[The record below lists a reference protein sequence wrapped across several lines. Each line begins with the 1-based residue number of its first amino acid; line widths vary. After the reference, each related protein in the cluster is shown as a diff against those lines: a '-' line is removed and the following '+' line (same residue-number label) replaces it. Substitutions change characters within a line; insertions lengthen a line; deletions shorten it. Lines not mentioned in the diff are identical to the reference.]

1 MSAKPPEGRTRR
13 DLWQDYLFLSQELS
27 KFVSPEDFELF
38 TDLLEQRERL
48 QPMIEAAPDAEE
60 YQKSDEFRTLV
71 ERVSALNQS
80 IAGRLRFFKNAAL
93 KQRDLANAYDGYVDD
108 FTAGYRMDRRS

>member
-1 MSAKPPEGRTRR
+1 MSAVLPEDKTKRI
-13 DLWQDYLFLSQELS
+13 LWQDYLFLSRELN
-27 KFVSPEDFELF
+27 KFASPDDYELF
-38 TDLLEQRERL
+38 WDLLGQREKL

>member
-1 MSAKPPEGRTRR
+1 MSAKPPAGRTRR

-38 TDLLEQRERL
+38 TDLLDQRSRL
-48 QPMIEAAPDAEE
+48 QPLIEAAPDADG
-60 YQKSDEFRTLV
+60 YQKSEDFRTLV
-71 ERVSALNQS
+71 ERVTVLNES
-80 IAGRLRFFKNAAL
+80 IASRLRFFKNAAL

-108 FTAGYRMDRRS
+108 FTAGYRMDKRS

>member
-1 MSAKPPEGRTRR
+1 MSLEPPKGRTRR

-38 TDLLEQRERL
+38 TDLLEQRAKL
-48 QPMIEAAPDAEE
+48 QPLIEAAPDAEG
-60 YQKSDEFRTLV
+60 YQKSEDFSMLV
-71 ERVSALNQS
+71 ERVTALNQS
-80 IAGRLRFFKNAAL
+80 IASRLRFFKNAAL

-108 FTAGYRMDRRS
+108 FTAGYRMDKRS